1 VIAFADDVQYPD
13 DSCYSQGLALATSA
27 NKEKLTDFA
36 VRIHPSLQSHA
47 NYSKAFNEAFRLL
60 ATSDTNNSD
69 SVMSNSRRGMKVSSL
84 ASDSPDVS
92 RCIVVDMSVRYLNSP
107 RHSPQLANR

>member
-36 VRIHPSLQSHA
+36 VRIHPSLQSQA
-47 NYSKAFNEAFRLL
+47 NYSKAFTEAFRLL
-60 ATSDTNNSD
+60 ATTDTNNSD
-69 SVMSNSRRGMKVSSL
+69 SVMSSGRRGMKLSSL
-84 ASDSPDVS
+84 KWWFS
-92 RCIVVDMSVRYLNSP
+92 VVVTSFGRSTKLLYARP
-107 RHSPQLANR
+107 G